1 MKKSTTQTMK
11 KNKLTNTD
19 QEKLGVVIFIANRLN
34 SRKRNTARNRGV
46 FYDKGVK
53 SLKRQS
59 NSNVLAPMNIHQ
71 NHRGRENKEKLT
83 NL

>member
-19 QEKLGVVIFIANRLN
+19 EEKLGVVIFIGLN
-34 SRKRNTARNRGV
+34 SKKRNTARNRGV
-46 FYDKGVK
+46 FYDQDVK
-53 SLKRQS
+53 SSKRQS